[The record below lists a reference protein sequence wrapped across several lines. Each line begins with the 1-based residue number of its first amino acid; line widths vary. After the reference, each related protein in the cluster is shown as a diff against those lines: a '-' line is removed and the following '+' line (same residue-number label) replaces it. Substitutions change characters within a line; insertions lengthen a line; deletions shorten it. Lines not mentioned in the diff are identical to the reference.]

1 MDLVL
6 LSDFDGTITNLDTAF
21 FLLDKFVEEDWR
33 IFNVQYR
40 KGKITLEEC
49 IQKQYSM
56 FAVPKHLMLKELE
69 KAVSFRSNFNKLID
83 YCRIQNIPFIIVS
96 AGLDF
101 VINHFLKQKGL
112 ANSIKVHSV
121 KTTITENGIE
131 LAFPKLL
138 DRESTNFKDD
148 LVINYKKQGHR
159 VIYIGDG
166 PSDYQAIKQA
176 DYRFSI
182 KNSRLAELCR
192 KNRIAHQ
199 EIDDFQEVI
208 DALKLTSYRL
218 ERCESL

>member
-1 MDLVL
+1 MGLVL
-6 LSDFDGTITNLDTAF
+6 LCDFDGTITNLDTAL
-21 FLLDKFVEEDWR
+21 FLLDTFVEDNWR
-33 IFNVQYR
+33 IFDSQYR
-40 KGKITLEEC
+40 EGKITLEEC
-49 IQKQYSM
+49 IQAQYSM
-56 FAVPKHLMLKELE
+56 FTVPKHLMLKELE
-69 KAVSFRSNFNKLID
+69 KTVSFRSNFRKLID
-83 YCRIQNIPFIIVS
+83 YCRIQNIPFIVVS

-101 VINHFLKQKGL
+101 VINHFLKQKGF

-166 PSDYQAIKQA
+166 TSDYQAIKQA
-176 DYRFSI
+176 HFRFSI
-182 KNSRLAELCR
+182 TNSRLAELCR
-192 KNRIAHQ
+192 KSRISHQ

-208 DALKLTSYRL
+208 DVLKILIRVN
-218 ERCESL
+218 

>member
-1 MDLVL
+1 MNLVL
-6 LSDFDGTITNLDTAF
+6 LCDFDGTITNLDTAL
-21 FLLDKFVEEDWR
+21 FLLEKFVEGDWR
-33 IFNVQYR
+33 MFDVQYR
-40 KGKITLEEC
+40 TGKITLEEC
-49 IQKQYSM
+49 IQEQYSM
-56 FAVPKHLMLKELE
+56 FDVPKHLMLKELE

-101 VINHFLKQKGL
+101 VINHFLNQKGL

-121 KTTITENGIE
+121 KTTITENGIK
-131 LAFPKLL
+131 LAFPKLF
-138 DRESTNFKDD
+138 DKDSTDFKDD
-148 LVINYKKQGHR
+148 LVRYYKKNGSH

-166 PSDYQAIKQA
+166 TSDYQAIKNA

-192 KNRIAHQ
+192 KNKISHQ

-208 DALKLTSYRL
+208 DALMILIR
-218 ERCESL
+218 

>member
-1 MDLVL
+1 MNLVL
-6 LSDFDGTITNLDTAF
+6 LCDFDGTITNLDTAL
-21 FLLDKFVEEDWR
+21 FLLDKFVKGDWR
-33 IFNVQYR
+33 IFDIQYR
-40 KGKITLEEC
+40 EGKITLEEC
-49 IQKQYSM
+49 IQEQYSM
-56 FAVPKHLMLKELE
+56 FDVPKHIMLNELE

-101 VINHFLKQKGL
+101 VINHFLNQKGL

-121 KTTITENGIE
+121 KTTITENGIK
-131 LAFPKLL
+131 LAFPKLF
-138 DRESTNFKDD
+138 DKDSTDFKDD
-148 LVINYKKQGHR
+148 LVRYYKKNGSH

-166 PSDYQAIKQA
+166 TSDYQAIKNA

-192 KNRIAHQ
+192 KNKISHQ

-208 DALKLTSYRL
+208 DALMILIR
-218 ERCESL
+218 